1 MQTASLPRLMM
12 LLAGLSLAACG
23 DDSDPIKPPENP
35 APTGLQATATGTNTI
50 QVSWS
55 APTTPATEFVLH
67 RATGD
72 GDFAEIARPGATATS
87 HADAGLQP
95 GTAYRYRI
103 AAVRSAGTSSFSAIA
118 SATTEEEVEDLIVEV
133 TTNITTDTRWT
144 ADRTYYLMGFIKVA
158 NGATLTIDPGTTIY
172 GDYETLG
179 SSLFVLRGARIV
191 ANGTADN
198 PIVFTS
204 ERPVGQRRPGDWG
217 GLIVVG
223 NGIIN
228 RSGTVIV
235 EGTATDDVINPA
247 VPYSGGTDNTDN
259 SGTLR
264 YVRVEYAG
272 YAPAQDAELNSF
284 TFAAVGSG
292 TTMEYLQAHN
302 GLDDAFEWFGGA
314 VDGRYLVSYETGD
327 DHFDMS
333 EGYSGRLQ
341 YLIAYQSKLLD
352 PRPNAGG
359 VASDPQG
366 FEIDGCGS
374 NAGGGCDN
382 GYNSTPF
389 TSPVVA
395 NFTMIGSAAGLV
407 GSSGG
412 YGMVLRRG
420 TAGHYVNGIIAHW
433 PTAAIGYRDAQS
445 KARELDG
452 LLTIQGLYVAET
464 ATLFQSGQQQ
474 YEGPGEIEHQP
485 ATAAA
490 TIFSSLPANPANA
503 AEFDWSLAPG
513 VAPRTGGLVIFTG
526 NLAARAGGA
535 IGGTTFR
542 GAADPNGPKWW
553 QGWTTYTDN

>member
-1 MQTASLPRLMM
+1 
-12 LLAGLSLAACG
+12 
-23 DDSDPIKPPENP
+23 
-35 APTGLQATATGTNTI
+35 
-50 QVSWS
+50 
-55 APTTPATEFVLH
+55 
-67 RATGD
+67 
-72 GDFAEIARPGATATS
+72 
-87 HADAGLQP
+87 
-95 GTAYRYRI
+95 
-103 AAVRSAGTSSFSAIA
+103 
-118 SATTEEEVEDLIVEV
+118 
-133 TTNITTDTRWT
+133 
-144 ADRTYYLMGFIKVA
+144 
-158 NGATLTIDPGTTIY
+158 
-172 GDYETLG
+172 
-179 SSLFVLRGARIV
+179 SLFVLRGARIV

-352 PRPNAGG
+352 PRPNAGCA
-359 VASDPQG
+359 ASDPRR
-366 FEIDGCGS
+366 FVIACFRS
-374 NAGGGCDN
+374 NIGPGRDN
-382 GYNSTPF
+382 GYISTPS
-389 TSPVVA
+389 TTPVVA
-395 NFTMIGSAAGLV
+395 NFTMIGSPAGLI
-407 GSSGG
+407 GSSGV
-412 YGMVLRRG
+412 YGMVLRPG
-420 TAGHYVNGIIAHW
+420 TASHHLIGI
-433 PTAAIGYRDAQS
+433 T
-445 KARELDG
+445 
-452 LLTIQGLYVAET
+452 
-464 ATLFQSGQQQ
+464 
-474 YEGPGEIEHQP
+474 
-485 ATAAA
+485 
-490 TIFSSLPANPANA
+490 
-503 AEFDWSLAPG
+503 
-513 VAPRTGGLVIFTG
+513 
-526 NLAARAGGA
+526 
-535 IGGTTFR
+535 
-542 GAADPNGPKWW
+542 
-553 QGWTTYTDN
+553 

>member
-191 ANGTADN
+191 ANGTAGN

-352 PRPNAGG
+352 PRQLLCRNGRGCIVATARYRVAGKVVADRLEFADATIGRAFERQQFVEQGGRELVACVLDCSQAFLLVVAVVQNIAIG
-359 VASDPQG
+359 VAGARLAICLGKG
-366 FEIDGCGS
+366 FG
-374 NAGGGCDN
+374 
-382 GYNSTPF
+382 
-389 TSPVVA
+389 
-395 NFTMIGSAAGLV
+395 
-407 GSSGG
+407 
-412 YGMVLRRG
+412 
-420 TAGHYVNGIIAHW
+420 
-433 PTAAIGYRDAQS
+433 DA
-445 KARELDG
+445 
-452 LLTIQGLYVAET
+452 
-464 ATLFQSGQQQ
+464 
-474 YEGPGEIEHQP
+474 P
-485 ATAAA
+485 
-490 TIFSSLPANPANA
+490 
-503 AEFDWSLAPG
+503 
-513 VAPRTGGLVIFTG
+513 
-526 NLAARAGGA
+526 
-535 IGGTTFR
+535 
-542 GAADPNGPKWW
+542 
-553 QGWTTYTDN
+553 